1 MNELRR
7 GMPAQ
12 IAERIRKLGK
22 QFSVDLIRQT
32 MAMYEEIQR
41 SYNVDDID
49 IIRDVTYG
57 TDERQRLNVHVPKH
71 GFAKKKAGVV
81 MFVHGGGFLLGNRE
95 SRRHIPDYF
104 AARGYVGVNLTHR
117 LAPAHKW
124 PAGGLDIG
132 AAVAWA
138 HTNITAYGGDP
149 GRIYLMGESAGA
161 FHVATYVFRP
171 NLLPPDTPRVA
182 GAVMVSGPFL
192 VDSANASEGEAA
204 YFGDDRSRWDKVA
217 FPGNITRTD
226 IPVLFTLA
234 EYDPPHIDKGFA
246 IMIHELTVKHGVT
259 PRFRQLPGHN
269 HISSFMSFGTADT
282 MLSDEI
288 LDFIMVNDRRK
299 QDGGD

>member
-1 MNELRR
+1 MNTLRS

-12 IAERIRKLGK
+12 IAEGIRKLGK
-22 QFSVDLIRQT
+22 QFSTDLIRET
-32 MAMYEEIQR
+32 MAMYDGIQR
-41 SYNVDDID
+41 SFDMYDID
-49 IIRDVTYG
+49 VIRDIPYG
-57 TDERQRLNVHVPKH
+57 PEERQRLNVHVPKQ
-71 GFAKKKAGVV
+71 GFEKKTAGVV

-117 LAPAHKW
+117 LAPAYQW

-138 HTNITAYGGDP
+138 HTNIATYGGDP

-171 NLLPPDTPRVA
+171 NLLPPDTPGVA

-192 VDSANASEGEAA
+192 VDSANASEGETA
-204 YFGDDRSRWDKVA
+204 YFGDDRSRWDEVA

-226 IPVLFTLA
+226 IPVLFTVA
-234 EYDPPHIDKGFA
+234 EFDPPHFDKSIA
-246 IMIHELTVKHGVT
+246 LMIHELTLKHDVML
-259 PRFRQLPGHN
+259 RFRQLMGHN
-269 HISSFMSFGTADT
+269 HISGSMSIGTADT

-288 LDFIMVNDRRK
+288 LDFIRVNDRRY

>member
-1 MNELRR
+1 
-7 GMPAQ
+7 MPAE

-32 MAMYEEIQR
+32 MAMYEGIQR
-41 SYNVDDID
+41 PYDVDDID
-49 IIRDVTYG
+49 VIRDISYG
-57 TDERQRLNVHVPKH
+57 TDERQHLNVHIPKQ
-71 GFAKKKAGVV
+71 GLVKKNAGVV

-104 AARGYVGVNLTHR
+104 ATIGYVGVNLTHR

-132 AAVAWA
+132 AAVAWVHA
-138 HTNITAYGGDP
+138 NIAAYGGDP
-149 GRIYLMGESAGA
+149 GHVYLMGESAGA

-171 NLLPPDTPRVA
+171 DLLPPDTPRVA

-192 VDSANASEGEAA
+192 VDTANANEGEAA
-204 YFGDDRSRWDKVA
+204 YFGDDRSSWYEVA

-226 IPVLFTLA
+226 IPVLFTVA
-234 EYDPPHIDKGFA
+234 EFDPPHIDKGFA
-246 IMIHELTVKHGVT
+246 IMIYELTVNHGVI
-259 PRFRQLPGHN
+259 PRVRQLMGHN
-269 HISSFMSFGTADT
+269 HISGSMSIGTADT

-288 LDFIMVNDRRK
+288 LDFIKVNDPRIP
-299 QDGGD
+299 GGDG